1 MEQQHK
7 CRHGFQTLIPIIASL
22 VLTSPLSESASSVVP
37 TPARVPGAIAL
48 KKDMQQR
55 KETIRDTI
63 CSTDVEVIRPRP
75 ERASLQESSDTE
87 SDFRENYQSV
97 YANAGLDF
105 EQVEPAYRY
114 GYELARDP
122 RGGGSDWSAI
132 EPHAKQTWKEHHQGS
147 WDQYRGAIRYGWER
161 ARREIGSKGS
171 RQAQP

>member
-1 MEQQHK
+1 
-7 CRHGFQTLIPIIASL
+7 
-22 VLTSPLSESASSVVP
+22 
-37 TPARVPGAIAL
+37 
-48 KKDMQQR
+48 MQQR
-55 KETIRDTI
+55 NETIRDTM
-63 CSTDVEVIRPRP
+63 CSTDVEVTRPGP
-75 ERASLQESSDTE
+75 ERASLYGSSDAE

-122 RGGGSDWSAI
+122 RGGSSDWSAV

-161 ARREIGSKGS
+161 ARREIGSKRS

>member
-1 MEQQHK
+1 MPV
-7 CRHGFQTLIPIIASL
+7 RSPNFDPDYR
-22 VLTSPLSESASSVVP
+22 VPRLTSPLSESASSVVP
-37 TPARVPGAIAL
+37 MAARVPGAIAL

-55 KETIRDTI
+55 KETIRYTMR
-63 CSTDVEVIRPRP
+63 STNVEVIRPGP
-75 ERASLQESSDTE
+75 EQASLLELSETE
-87 SDFRENYQSV
+87 SAFRQNYQSV

-114 GYELARDP
+114 GYELAREP
-122 RGGGSDWSAI
+122 RGSGSNWGAI
-132 EPHAKQTWKEHHQGS
+132 EPHAKQTWKVHHQCS